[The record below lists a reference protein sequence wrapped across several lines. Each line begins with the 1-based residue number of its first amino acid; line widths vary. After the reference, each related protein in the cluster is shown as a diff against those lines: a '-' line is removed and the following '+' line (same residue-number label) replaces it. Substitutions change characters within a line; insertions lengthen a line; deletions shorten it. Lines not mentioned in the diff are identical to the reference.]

1 MAALADRPGL
11 LLGFGARRFNSL
23 LLFVLPP
30 TVVAV
35 SFYLIAD
42 FDSPRGGAV
51 QILPLNLTRLAKSL
65 NAP

>member
-23 LLFVLPP
+23 LLFVLPL
-30 TVVAV
+30 TGAV
-35 SFYLIAD
+35 SFFLIAD
-42 FDSPRGGAV
+42 FDSPRGGVV
-51 QILPLNLTRLAKSL
+51 QILPLNLTRLAQSL

>member
-30 TVVAV
+30 TVAV
-35 SFYLIAD
+35 SFFLIAD

>member
-30 TVVAV
+30 TVAV
-35 SFYLIAD
+35 SFFLIAD
-42 FDSPRGGAV
+42 IDSPRSGVV
-51 QILPLNLTRLAKSL
+51 QIPPLNLTRLAQSL